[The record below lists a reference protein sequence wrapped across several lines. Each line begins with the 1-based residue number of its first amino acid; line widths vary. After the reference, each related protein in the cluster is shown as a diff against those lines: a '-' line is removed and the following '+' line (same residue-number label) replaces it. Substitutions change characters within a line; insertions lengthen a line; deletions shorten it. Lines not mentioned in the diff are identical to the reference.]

1 MTQYADLEIGL
12 HRRDAGHRDNA
23 WRYEVEFRFS
33 QPDSDA
39 DDRLAQEGDNLTVH
53 FNTEELQAL
62 QLDDAAYGKLLSNS
76 LFGTEAIRTAFEKAR
91 AAAQDA
97 PLRVQLF
104 IGPSAP
110 ELHSLRWET
119 LRDPQDVTVAVC

>member
-1 MTQYADLEIGL
+1 M
-12 HRRDAGHRDNA
+12 
-23 WRYEVEFRFS
+23 
-33 QPDSDA
+33 
-39 DDRLAQEGDNLTVH
+39 
-53 FNTEELQAL
+53 QAL